1 MYRMS
6 KHDIFRKQ
14 IYRFASKMGKYGITT
29 DEVAAAFNTVPNCVS
44 GRMTELKYA
53 GWLIPADKIRLTR
66 RGKPAFV
73 YLANPQF
80 KWLLRSW
87 ALEDKKNGEST
98 DKKSAA

>member
-14 IYRFASKMGKYGITT
+14 IFRLAFKMGKRGITT
-29 DEVAAAFNTVPNCVS
+29 DEVAEAFNTVPNCVS

-53 GWLIPADKIRLTR
+53 GWLIPADKVRLTR

-73 YLANPQF
+73 FLANPEF

-87 ALEDKKNGEST
+87 DLEDRENGKTSGKKI
-98 DKKSAA
+98 AA